1 MINLT
6 FKFFCELFD
15 YAFIS
20 KANYYY
26 HLRCVRQAY
35 LDSVKPSFT
44 TFVEMM
50 IPDKAENIREKTSVS
65 TVLNINQGI
74 SKEFKNNSN
83 REPQAQT
90 NGFPSA
96 GFAVLPH

>member
-1 MINLT
+1 
-6 FKFFCELFD
+6 
-15 YAFIS
+15 
-20 KANYYY
+20 
-26 HLRCVRQAY
+26 
-35 LDSVKPSFT
+35 
-44 TFVEMM
+44 MM
-50 IPDKAENIREKTSVS
+50 IPDKTENIREKTSVS
-65 TVLNINQGI
+65 AVLNINQGI